1 MALDSSDHLLKII
14 NDILDLS
21 KIDAHQMAI
30 ESIGINLQQL
40 LSSAID
46 KFMLSLDK
54 DIEINLTI
62 PPEFN
67 PYRVGDPVRFNQIIN
82 NLISNAIK
90 FTEKGS
96 VDICLLGND
105 ESIELSVKDTG
116 IGIPKHQLQNI
127 FSPFKQADDSITRSY
142 GGTGLGLAI
151 CTSLTELMSGKLKV
165 TSEEGVGT
173 EFTFQAPMPITDA
186 PTVNESLKMQIE
198 PPDLTG
204 LNIIIAEDNESNQ
217 TILKH
222 ILANKNNNIQICDNG
237 KQALETYHQMQDV
250 DLLILDIHM
259 PVLNGIDVCK
269 AIRENDNEVP
279 ILALTADV
287 NFQNK
292 HLYIDHGFTDIVTK
306 PLKLPELYQFI
317 KSQCQTQ

>member
-1 MALDSSDHLLKII
+1 M
-14 NDILDLS
+14 
-21 KIDAHQMAI
+21 
-30 ESIGINLQQL
+30 
-40 LSSAID
+40 
-46 KFMLSLDK
+46 
-54 DIEINLTI
+54 
-62 PPEFN
+62 
-67 PYRVGDPVRFNQIIN
+67 
-82 NLISNAIK
+82 
-90 FTEKGS
+90 
-96 VDICLLGND
+96 
-105 ESIELSVKDTG
+105 
-116 IGIPKHQLQNI
+116 
-127 FSPFKQADDSITRSY
+127 
-142 GGTGLGLAI
+142 
-151 CTSLTELMSGKLKV
+151 
-165 TSEEGVGT
+165 
-173 EFTFQAPMPITDA
+173 
-186 PTVNESLKMQIE
+186 
-198 PPDLTG
+198 
-204 LNIIIAEDNESNQ
+204 
-217 TILKH
+217 KH